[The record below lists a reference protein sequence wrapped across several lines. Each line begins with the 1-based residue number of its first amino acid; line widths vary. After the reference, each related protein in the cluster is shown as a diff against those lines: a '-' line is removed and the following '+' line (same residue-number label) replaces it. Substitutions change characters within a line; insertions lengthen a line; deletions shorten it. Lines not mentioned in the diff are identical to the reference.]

1 MNQVTVHNITYVVD
15 RVFSSDQLTARDLIM
30 KRAEANQ
37 ALTNR
42 PSGVYNNPVE
52 TSVLRKEAT

>member
-15 RVFSSDQLTARDLIM
+15 RVFSSDQLTAKDLIM

-37 ALTNR
+37 ALTKR